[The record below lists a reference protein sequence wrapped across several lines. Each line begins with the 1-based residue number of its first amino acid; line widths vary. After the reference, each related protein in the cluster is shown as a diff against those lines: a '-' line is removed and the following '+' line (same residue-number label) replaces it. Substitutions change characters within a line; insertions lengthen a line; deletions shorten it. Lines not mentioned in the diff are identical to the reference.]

1 MVGILRLECR
11 SSSVWIRWP
20 CSVCAM
26 HGRERSKACSPLR
39 SSSPRMLA
47 GRRQCNPAQ
56 KVTSEVADHV
66 DSAGSPGPRSFC
78 MCIGALGDSSH
89 DTSCHLHYLAVGTL
103 HTSPALQGL
112 VLVSLALAQGLLP
125 LSLYQG
131 LLHRNRGLGV
141 CHEGRPKSQQKAKD
155 FEAT

>member
-1 MVGILRLECR
+1 
-11 SSSVWIRWP
+11 
-20 CSVCAM
+20 M

-141 CHEGRPKSQQKAKD
+141 CHEVVVCTYSPRSPALTVAF
-155 FEAT
+155 FECASVWNDTELGV